1 MKHSVILAH
10 LYGLPKT
17 HKKKLAVRPILSATN
32 TDNYALAKWLDDKP
46 KPLSLNQHTVAD
58 ISDFV
63 NEVRELKINK
73 GYILVLYVSSL
84 FTNILLDETIA
95 ILAEKAFRDNWFN
108 STYKLNISKE
118 DLIDLLNVSTKGQ
131 SLQFNGA
138 LCEQTL
144 FSRLDYPHHLI
155 NSTINTFINS
165 RVVDQ
170 QPLQASGTL
179 AGNDVTRVII
189 PFKDQDSANIVKMQL
204 KDISIQLQTTIKPVF
219 VSRKI
224 GQDLKEC
231 ETKPQL
237 VNQQC
242 VVYQF

>member
-1 MKHSVILAH
+1 M
-10 LYGLPKT
+10 
-17 HKKKLAVRPILSATN
+17 TN
-32 TDNYALAKWLDDKP
+32 P

-108 STYKLNISKE
+108 SSYKLNISKE